1 MLHKWQIITLKL
13 NYGIYDYN
21 NKINTNGYDNELLEE
36 PQLEKRPNL
45 YLNNIK
51 NNVKNCK
58 IKSSGKNSAESKSK
72 NKTDKKSQKS
82 QLDKKNIA
90 NPMNINKKSSS
101 NSKNNKYK
109 LDLKNKNKSLENFML
124 ELNNQ
129 KEKLNKTQNNCNF
142 NSKEEDETEIN
153 ENENNNNKTFE
164 EKFNNQIFPINSNI
178 DPQLQHDNSL
188 DNLIINNNNK
198 KEKIYQI
205 EQNVL
210 NNINDIDLSS
220 HFDYN
225 FNFDDNKS
233 KSVDKNKNFHN
244 FIAEPSKPW
253 AYSYYRKEKNNNDD
267 LMMKIKKK
275 RPIMNKTERQEL
287 FNDLYNDSKKR
298 KEKYKKLSM
307 EKEAKFNTIYTFT
320 PKIISNKMNEKY
332 LKNMADSK
340 FNTNTNAST
349 FYGGGVNNT
358 SLITTTNNNYS
369 LLNNVRIDSNKNNQ
383 NGLGIVTEENKGE
396 FPLDFMSR
404 LAEYEKIK
412 KNNLEKIKNEVDIN
426 AKRNNNINKNKY
438 SYFRIPNNHLLNNSE
453 NYFENR
459 QKNIE
464 KITQNMYEEQGIT
477 FHPKTNK
484 SFNDKIKNNIIER
497 NKEFMKD
504 KQEKLEKYSNL
515 KEKECTFKPKINN
528 FSTMSILNNKT
539 GQQSNSSFKIEQ
551 NNADVSKRLFD
562 YQNKYKEK
570 LEEKRSKFK
579 KSYSFKPEISKNTDL
594 ILNNKKKMM
603 NQIKENENNL
613 INNVKDVN
621 NYNFNNFNN
630 NFSNALKN
638 NDINNE
644 LLMKQMKLA
653 ELEEI
658 SKRINELSGENMIYT
673 DEKASFQKK
682 CDNKKTNKKSKLI
695 KENNQIVYNDN
706 SNSIINN
713 NFQISPKMN
722 NNIINRNNI
731 NTNLNNSNKNYI
743 NNISKNQ
750 ITNENSEK
758 ILELAKNLIKEDL
771 SVQQNSFGINE
782 TMNYYNN
789 KSKESTNDFTNLM
802 MYTNKNGKYNNEYK
816 IPFYKKNNYSQEYDF
831 DNTKGNK
838 RIMNLNYYDSLLQ

>member
-1 MLHKWQIITLKL
+1 MLYKWQIITLKL

-21 NKINTNGYDNELLEE
+21 NIINTNGYDNELLEE
-36 PQLEKRPNL
+36 PQLEKKPNL

-51 NNVKNCK
+51 NNVKDRK
-58 IKSSGKNSAESKSK
+58 IKSSGKNSSKSKSK
-72 NKTDKKSQKS
+72 NKSDKKSEKNQV
-82 QLDKKNIA
+82 DKKNIA

-101 NSKNNKYK
+101 NSKNNKCK
-109 LDLKNKNKSLENFML
+109 LDLKNKNKTLENFML

-129 KEKLNKTQNNCNF
+129 KEILNKTQNNCNF
-142 NSKEEDETEIN
+142 NSKEEDTIEI
-153 ENENNNNKTFE
+153 NENNNNKTFE
-164 EKFNNQIFPINSNI
+164 EKCNNKIFPIGSNI
-178 DPQLQHDNSL
+178 EPQLQHDNSL
-188 DNLIINNNNK
+188 DNLIINNNN

-233 KSVDKNKNFHN
+233 KSIDKNKNFHN

-253 AYSYYRKEKNNNDD
+253 AYSYYRKEKSNNDD

-307 EKEAKFNTIYTFT
+307 EKEAKFNAIYTFT
-320 PKIISNKMNEKY
+320 PKIISNRMNEKY

-383 NGLGIVTEENKGE
+383 NGLGVVAEENKGE

-426 AKRNNNINKNKY
+426 IKRNNNINRNKY
-438 SYFRIPNNHLLNNSE
+438 SYIRIPNNHLLNNSE

-484 SFNDKIKNNIIER
+484 SFNYKIKNNIIER
-497 NKEFMKD
+497 NKEFIKD

-528 FSTMSILNNKT
+528 LSSMSNLNNKT
-539 GQQSNSSFKIEQ
+539 GQQSNSSFKTEQ

-594 ILNNKKKMM
+594 ILNNRKKMM

-613 INNVKDVN
+613 INNMKDVN

-630 NFSNALKN
+630 NFSNALKDN
-638 NDINNE
+638 NTNNE

-658 SKRINELSGENMIYT
+658 SKRINELSGENIIYT
-673 DEKASFQKK
+673 DEKASSHKK
-682 CDNKKTNKKSKLI
+682 CDNKKTNDKSKLI

-706 SNSIINN
+706 SNSIVNS
-713 NFQISPKMN
+713 NFQINPKIH

-731 NTNLNNSNKNYI
+731 NTNLNNSNMNYI

-758 ILELAKNLIKEDL
+758 ILDLAKNLIKEDL
-771 SVQQNSFGINE
+771 SVQQNNFGINE

-789 KSKESTNDFTNLM
+789 KSKERTNDFTNLM
-802 MYTNKNGKYNNEYK
+802 LYTNKNGKYNNEYK

>member
-1 MLHKWQIITLKL
+1 MHKWQIITLKL
-13 NYGIYDYN
+13 NYGIYDFN
-21 NKINTNGYDNELLEE
+21 SIINTNGYDNELLEE
-36 PQLEKRPNL
+36 PQLEKKPYL

-51 NNVKNCK
+51 NNVKNST
-58 IKSSGKNSAESKSK
+58 IKSIDEISSKSKSK
-72 NKTDKKSQKS
+72 NKKYKKSEKNQV
-82 QLDKKNIA
+82 DKKNIA
-90 NPMNINKKSSS
+90 NPMNINKESSS
-101 NSKNNKYK
+101 NSKNNKCK
-109 LDLKNKNKSLENFML
+109 LNLKNKNKNLENFML

-129 KEKLNKTQNNCNF
+129 KEKLNKTQNNFNF
-142 NSKEEDETEIN
+142 NSKGEDTNEI
-153 ENENNNNKTFE
+153 NENNNNKTFE
-164 EKFNNQIFPINSNI
+164 EKYNNKIFPISSI
-178 DPQLQHDNSL
+178 IEPKLKQDNSL
-188 DNLIINNNNK
+188 DNLIINNNK
-198 KEKIYQI
+198 KEKLYQI
-205 EQNVL
+205 EPNVL

-233 KSVDKNKNFHN
+233 KSVDKNRNFHN
-244 FIAEPSKPW
+244 FIGVPSKPW
-253 AYSYYRKEKNNNDD
+253 AYSYYRKEKSNNDD
-267 LMMKIKKK
+267 LMMKIKKR

-307 EKEAKFNTIYTFT
+307 EKEAKFNSIYTFT

-349 FYGGGVNNT
+349 LYGGGVNNT

-383 NGLGIVTEENKGE
+383 NSLGVVAEENKGE

-404 LAEYEKIK
+404 LAEYERIK
-412 KNNLEKIKNEVDIN
+412 KNNLEKIKNEIDIN
-426 AKRNNNINKNKY
+426 TKRNNNINKNKY
-438 SYFRIPNNHLLNNSE
+438 SYIRIPNNHLLNNSE

-477 FHPKTNK
+477 FQPKTNK
-484 SFNDKIKNNIIER
+484 SFNYKIKNNIIER

-528 FSTMSILNNKT
+528 LSTISILNNKT
-539 GQQSNSSFKIEQ
+539 GQQFNSSFKTEQ
-551 NNADVSKRLFD
+551 NNNDVSKRLFE

-594 ILNNKKKMM
+594 ILYNKKKMM

-613 INNVKDVN
+613 INNAKDAY
-621 NYNFNNFNN
+621 NYDFNNFNN
-630 NFSNALKN
+630 DIKN
-638 NDINNE
+638 NNNSNE

-653 ELEEI
+653 ELEGI
-658 SKRINELSGENMIYT
+658 SKRINELSKENMIFT
-673 DEKASFQKK
+673 DEKASSQKMI
-682 CDNKKTNKKSKLI
+682 DNKKISDKSKLI
-695 KENNQIVYNDN
+695 KEDNQIVYNGN
-706 SNSIINN
+706 SNSIVNN
-713 NFQISPKMN
+713 NFQINKKID
-722 NNIINRNNI
+722 NNIINRNNK
-731 NTNLNNSNKNYI
+731 NTNLNNSNMNYR

-758 ILELAKNLIKEDL
+758 IMELAKNLIKEDL

-802 MYTNKNGKYNNEYK
+802 MHTNKDGKFNNENK
-816 IPFYKKNNYSQEYDF
+816 VLFYKKNNYSQEYDF

-838 RIMNLNYYDSLLQ
+838 RIMNLNYYDSLLK